1 MPLFDFRC
9 ISCGNEFEALVR
21 SSEIPECP
29 SCKSV
34 DLEQLQSMFAVH
46 SLETTKARVRT
57 AGKTM
62 RQSRAFRDKVVADR
76 EEVERHRH

>member
-21 SSEIPECP
+21 SSETPKCP
-29 SCKSV
+29 SCKSA
-34 DLEQLQSMFAVH
+34 DLEQLQSMFSVG
-46 SLETTKARVRT
+46 SLEITKARVRT
-57 AGKTM
+57 AGKKM

-76 EEVERHRH
+76 EEVERHHH